1 MRSKGNKLSFKG
13 QKIYVGIDHH
23 LKRWSVTVYTEELMH
38 KKFSMDPNPK
48 QLANYLNRNFPE
60 AEYLSAYEAGFS
72 GFSTHRK
79 LLEVGIKNIVVNPAD
94 IPTTDKERKQKEDK
108 RDSNKIAK
116 SLRSQSLVS
125 IYVPSRQLE
134 ELRGLMR
141 YRKTLVKDISRNK
154 TRIKMFLY
162 RNGVDIPDELG
173 TASKYWS
180 SAFTKWLKTVRLT
193 TAYGHIELENLLENT
208 EKMRL
213 SLLYVTKEI
222 RKLSCHTEWKSKVDL
237 LITIPGVGVITAMT
251 FLSELYTIKRFKNL
265 DHLCSYIGLVPTTNS
280 SGDSERTGNITR
292 RRNNHLRTILTE
304 SAWIA
309 ARTDPALTLKYNE
322 LKKRMNGNKAIIRIA
337 KKLLNR
343 IRFVLLNEVEYQYAI
358 K

>member
-1 MRSKGNKLSFKG
+1 MQSKVNKLSFKG

-23 LKRWSVTVYTEELMH
+23 LKRWVVTIYTKELMH
-38 KKFSMDPNPK
+38 KKFSMDPSPE
-48 QLANYLNRNFPE
+48 QLSKYLNNNFPG
-60 AEYLSAYEAGFS
+60 AVYYSAYEAGFS

-79 LLEVGIKNIVVNPAD
+79 LVDVGINNIIVNPAD

-116 SLRSQSLVS
+116 SLRSQNLEP
-125 IYVPSRQLE
+125 IYVPERYLE

-154 TRIKMFLY
+154 TRMKMFLY
-162 RNGVDIPDELG
+162 RNGIDIPPELG
-173 TASKYWS
+173 TAARYWS

-193 TAYGHIELENLLENT
+193 TDYGHIELDNLVENT
-208 EKMRL
+208 EKMRQ
-213 SLLYVTKEI
+213 SLLYVTTEI
-222 RKLSCHTEWKSKVDL
+222 RKLSRQPEWKRKINL
-237 LITIPGVGVITAMT
+237 LVTIPGVGIITAMT

-280 SGDSERTGNITR
+280 SGENDRTGNITR
-292 RRNNHLRTILTE
+292 RRNNHLRTMLTE
-304 SAWIA
+304 SAWVA
-309 ARTDPALTLKYNE
+309 ARTDPALSLKYNE
-322 LKKRMNGNKAIIRIA
+322 LTKRMKGNKAIIRIA

-343 IRFVLLNEVEYQYAI
+343 IRFVMLNEIEYQYAI

>member
-1 MRSKGNKLSFKG
+1 MQCKVNELNFKG
-13 QKIYVGIDHH
+13 QKIYIGIDHH
-23 LKRWSVTVYTEELMH
+23 LKSWKVTIYTKELKH
-38 KKFSMDPNPK
+38 KTYCMDPNPK
-48 QLANYLNRNFPE
+48 QLADYLNRNFPG

-94 IPTTDKERKQKEDK
+94 IPTTDKERKQKEDQ

-116 SLRSQSLVS
+116 SLRSESLIP
-125 IYVPSRQLE
+125 IYVPTIRTE
-134 ELRGLMR
+134 ELRSLMR

-162 RNGVDIPDELG
+162 RNGINIPFELAS
-173 TASKYWS
+173 ASKYWS

-193 TAYGHIELENLLENT
+193 TDYGHIELNDLVENT
-208 EKMRL
+208 EKMRQ

-222 RKLSCHTEWKSKVDL
+222 RKLSHQPEWKRKVDL
-237 LITIPGVGVITAMT
+237 LVTIPGVGILTAMS

-280 SGDSERTGNITR
+280 SGENDRTGNITR
-292 RRNNHLRTILTE
+292 RRNNHLRTMLTE
-304 SAWIA
+304 SAWVA
-309 ARTDPALTLKYNE
+309 ARTDPALSLKYNE
-322 LKKRMNGNKAIIRIA
+322 LTKRMKGNKAIIRIA

-343 IRFVLLNEVEYQYAI
+343 IRFVLLNEIEYQYAI